1 MDEDLYTLS
10 VRTRNVLGQL
20 NITTYEELKSL
31 TLHTLLNTRNAGPVT
46 ARELIEFFWRR
57 LGK

>member
-20 NITTYEELKSL
+20 NISTYEELKRL
-31 TLHTLLNTRNAGPVT
+31 TLHELLNTRNAGPVI

>member
-20 NITTYEELKSL
+20 NISTYEELKKLSL
-31 TLHTLLNTRNAGPVT
+31 YDLLNARNAGPMT
-46 ARELIEFFWRR
+46 ARELIEFFWHR